1 MTYSI
6 VARDPETGAMGV
18 AVQSHYF
25 SVGSA
30 VPWGEAGV
38 GVVASQAFSEASY
51 GPLGLE
57 LLRAGKSPE
66 EALAALTIVDPL
78 AARRQVAIVDA
89 SGRAAAHTGGMCIP
103 HAGHRTAEGISVQA
117 NMMERE
123 TVSDAMLAAYTK
135 AAGALEDR
143 MLAALDAAEA
153 EGGDIRGR
161 QSAAMLVVAGQSSGK
176 PWADRLLD
184 LRVEDSPAPNDELR
198 RLVALKRLYAANG
211 GFTRDMST
219 DDVLRQH
226 EATSATSRDNPEQ
239 LFWQAIIRAS
249 QGDVPGARRLLDR
262 CAQVDPRWP
271 ELVRRLH
278 ACGMLPDADLVE
290 RLLQE

>member
-1 MTYSI
+1 
-6 VARDPETGAMGV
+6 
-18 AVQSHYF
+18 
-25 SVGSA
+25 
-30 VPWGEAGV
+30 
-38 GVVASQAFSEASY
+38 
-51 GPLGLE
+51 
-57 LLRAGKSPE
+57 
-66 EALAALTIVDPL
+66 
-78 AARRQVAIVDA
+78 
-89 SGRAAAHTGGMCIP
+89 
-103 HAGHRTAEGISVQA
+103 
-117 NMMERE
+117 
-123 TVSDAMLAAYTK
+123 MLAAYTK